1 MAPDPR
7 AFVSFDFDH
16 NETEK
21 MLFIGQGK
29 NSRTPFSIQ
38 DWSAKA
44 AMPQAQWERL
54 VEEKIC
60 RSNMVI
66 VLVGRSMSTAYG
78 VEKEIQMADRNKV
91 PVFGVYVDQASIYS
105 ILPASLP
112 RNRVIAWGWDDIAAA
127 INQMMGE
134 GKNRSQY

>member
-1 MAPDPR
+1 MTTDPR

-21 MLFIGQGK
+21 MLFIGQGR
-29 NSRTPFSIQ
+29 NSRTPFSMQ

-66 VLVGRSMSTAYG
+66 VLIGRSMGTAYG

-91 PVFGVYVDQASIYS
+91 PVFGVYVDQANIYS
-105 ILPASLP
+105 ILPNSLA
-112 RNRVIAWGWDDIAAA
+112 RNRVIAWEWDNIASA

>member
-91 PVFGVYVDQASIYS
+91 PVFGVYVDQANIYS
-105 ILPASLP
+105 YLPPSLP
-112 RNRVIAWGWDDIAAA
+112 RNRVIAWGWDNIASA

-134 GKNRSQY
+134 GKNRSSY

>member
-1 MAPDPR
+1 
-7 AFVSFDFDH
+7 
-16 NETEK
+16 
-21 MLFIGQGK
+21 MLFIGQGR

-44 AMPQAQWERL
+44 AMPQNQWERL
-54 VEEKIC
+54 VEEKIS

-78 VEKEIQMADRNKV
+78 VEKEIQMADRNNV
-91 PVFGVYVDQASIYS
+91 PVFGVYVDQANINSV
-105 ILPASLP
+105 LPYSLP
-112 RNRVIAWGWDDIAAA
+112 RNRVIAWEWDNIASA

>member
-1 MAPDPR
+1 MASDPR

-44 AMPQAQWERL
+44 AMPQTQWERL

-91 PVFGVYVDQASIYS
+91 PVFGVYVDQANIYS
-105 ILPASLP
+105 ILPNSLA
-112 RNRVIAWGWDDIAAA
+112 RNRVIAWEWDTIASA

>member
-1 MAPDPR
+1 MATDPR

-44 AMPQAQWERL
+44 AMPQSQWERL

-91 PVFGVYVDQASIYS
+91 PVFGVYVDQANMYS
-105 ILPASLP
+105 ILPNSLA
-112 RNRVIAWGWDDIAAA
+112 RNRVIAWEWDNIAAA

-134 GKNRSQY
+134 GKNRPQY

>member
-91 PVFGVYVDQASIYS
+91 PVFGVYVDQANIYS
-105 ILPASLP
+105 VLPASLP
-112 RNRVIAWGWDDIAAA
+112 RNRVIAWGWDDIASA